1 MNRRSV
7 LQAGIAL
14 PALALA
20 PACATSGPQD
30 AAMTADT
37 ALVPPSPRQEPVRIE
52 QLGRVRIDEYQWMKD
67 DNWQQVLTDPTV
79 VRADIRAALVEDNA
93 YTQAMLADTEAL
105 QERLFQEMRGRIK
118 EDDATVPSPDG
129 PWEYYTRYEIGAQ
142 HPIHARRPRG
152 QEGPEQILLNEEA
165 ESQGTAYYSVG
176 AAEHSPDHRYY
187 AYAVDD
193 QGSEVYTIKIRDI
206 ATGQDLPDVIEPVA
220 YGTFTWSPDS
230 AFIFWAFRDDNGRPA
245 KIFRRP
251 VGAAASAD
259 VLVYDEPDQG
269 FFLGVGTTSS
279 KDFILISCGN
289 QEQSEYHTIPAATPT
304 AAPTVFAARA
314 PELRYDI
321 THWNGEWYIR
331 TNHGGAVDFKV
342 MKCPIGAT
350 STDRWVDFV
359 PAAQGRY
366 VVGVGAVK
374 DFLVRLERVNALPQ
388 FVVRAKD
395 GAEHTIQLDEEA
407 YDIDFAGGYE
417 WDTTVTRYIYQSP
430 STPRQWFDYDM
441 ATRERTLRKTQEVPS
456 GHDPSRYVVRRFFT
470 TARDGAQVPVTTLSL
485 RDTPTNGTAP
495 LLVYGYG
502 SYGISMDATFSI
514 RNLSLVDRGW
524 VWAIAHVRGG
534 SEMGFGWFLDGRKFK
549 KKNTFFDFIDVTED
563 LLAKGYGAP
572 GKVVAYGGSAGG
584 MLMGAITNMRPDLY
598 AGIIAAVPFV
608 DVLNTMS
615 DTSLPLTPPEWPEW
629 GNPLE
634 DAEAY
639 DYIASYCP
647 YTNVAAKDYP
657 AVLATGGLSD
667 PRVTWWEPQKWTA
680 RLRRHTTSANP
691 ILLRINLEA
700 GHGGASG
707 RFDFLKEIAL
717 DYAFAMKAVGAEEA
731 AGGF

>member
-1 MNRRSV
+1 MS
-7 LQAGIAL
+7 
-14 PALALA
+14 
-20 PACATSGPQD
+20 
-30 AAMTADT
+30 ADR
-37 ALVPPSPRQEPVRIE
+37 ALVPPTPRQVPVRIE

-79 VRADIRAALVEDNA
+79 VRADIRAALVEENA
-93 YTQAMLADTEAL
+93 YTEATLSDTQGL
-105 QERLFQEMRGRIK
+105 QDALFQEMRGRIK
-118 EDDATVPSPDG
+118 EDDATVPTPDG
-129 PWEYYTRYEIGAQ
+129 AWEYYTRYEIGAQ

-152 QEGPEQILLNEEA
+152 SEGPEQILLNEES
-165 ESQGTAYYSVG
+165 ESQGKAYYSVG
-176 AAEHSPDHRYY
+176 AAEHSPDHRFY
-187 AYAVDD
+187 AYAVDE
-193 QGSEVYTIKIRDI
+193 QGSEVYTIKIRDLS
-206 ATGQDLPDVIEPVA
+206 TGQDLPNVIEPVA
-220 YGTFTWSPDS
+220 YGSFTWSPDG
-230 AFIFWAFRDDNGRPA
+230 AFIFWAFRDNNGRPA
-245 KIFRRP
+245 KIYRRP
-251 VGAAASAD
+251 LLGAASDDA
-259 VLVYDEPDQG
+259 LVYDELDEG
-269 FFLGVGTTSS
+269 FFLGVGTTGS
-279 KDFILISCGN
+279 KEFILISCGN

-304 AAPTVFAARA
+304 AAPVVFAARA

-342 MKCPIGAT
+342 MKCAVGVTAA
-350 STDRWVDFV
+350 SNWVDFV

-366 VVGVGAVK
+366 VVGLGAVK
-374 DFLVRLERVNALPQ
+374 DYLLRLERVNALPQ

-395 GAEHTIQLDEEA
+395 GVEHTIQLDEEA

-417 WDTTVTRYIYQSP
+417 WDTTTTRYIYQSP
-430 STPRQWFDYDM
+430 STPRQWYDYDL
-441 ATRERTLRKTQEVPS
+441 ATRARTLRKTQEIPS

-470 TARDGAQVPVTTLSL
+470 TARDGAQVPVTTLAL

-495 LLVYGYG
+495 MLVYGYG

-524 VWAIAHVRGG
+524 VWAVAHVRGG

-563 LLAKGYGAP
+563 LLAKGYGAR

-584 MLMGAITNMRPDLY
+584 MLMGAITNLRPDLY
-598 AGIIAAVPFV
+598 SGIIAAVPFV

-634 DAEAY
+634 EVEAY

-647 YTNVAAKDYP
+647 YTNVEAKDYP

-691 ILLRINLEA
+691 VLLRINLEA

-731 AGGF
+731 GAGFSIEA